1 MCKVASMLYGN
12 CLTESL
18 VYRGEVKYHVNN
30 LELLKIKPDIYY
42 VGLTCNSFK
51 VRHEGQK
58 TSLNNPAYRKKA
70 PFYPHTFGNSRIII
84 LTLI

>member
-1 MCKVASMLYGN
+1 MLYGN

-51 VRHEGQK
+51 VRHEGHK
-58 TSLNNPAYRKKA
+58 TSIHNPAYGTKA
-70 PFYPHTFGNSRIII
+70 KLSPHTFGNSMIII
-84 LTLI
+84 